1 MSIKIL
7 ISFEVRD
14 FSEMKSVFDA
24 AADARTEAGI
34 VAEAYRNMDAPN
46 NAWVIGTAPS
56 KEAFTAFFSSPAQK
70 ERMKN
75 AGVISPPTVTLLE
88 SA

>member
-1 MSIKIL
+1 
-7 ISFEVRD
+7 
-14 FSEMKSVFDA
+14 
-24 AADARTEAGI
+24 
-34 VAEAYRNMDAPN
+34 MDAPN

-56 KEAFTAFFSSPAQK
+56 KEAFTVLFSSTAQK
-70 ERMKN
+70 ERMIN

>member
-34 VAEAYRNMDAPN
+34 AAEAYRNMDAPN

-56 KEAFTAFFSSPAQK
+56 KEAFTAFFRPQPKKS
-70 ERMKN
+70 
-75 AGVISPPTVTLLE
+75 V
-88 SA
+88 

>member
-34 VAEAYRNMDAPN
+34 AAEAYRNMDAPN

-56 KEAFTAFFSSPAQK
+56 KEAFTAFFSSQAQK
-70 ERMKN
+70 ERMRN

>member
-56 KEAFTAFFSSPAQK
+56 KEAFTAFFSAPAAQ
-70 ERMKN
+70 ERMRN
-75 AGVISPPTVTLLE
+75 AGVISPPTIIFLE
-88 SA
+88 S

>member
-14 FSEMKSVFDA
+14 VSETKSVCDA

-34 VAEAYRNMDAPN
+34 AAEATGI
-46 NAWVIGTAPS
+46 WT
-56 KEAFTAFFSSPAQK
+56 
-70 ERMKN
+70 
-75 AGVISPPTVTLLE
+75 PPTMRG
-88 SA
+88 

>member
-34 VAEAYRNMDAPN
+34 AAEAYRNMDAPN

-56 KEAFTAFFSSPAQK
+56 KEAFTAFFSSPSMK
-70 ERMKN
+70 ERMRTV
-75 AGVISPPTVTLLE
+75 GVISPPTVTLLE
-88 SA
+88 S

>member
-1 MSIKIL
+1 MSVKVL
-7 ISFEVRD
+7 LSLEVED
-14 FSEMKSVFDA
+14 FNKMKSVFDA
-24 AADARTEAGI
+24 AENARTEAGI
-34 VAEAYRNMDAPN
+34 TAEAYSNMDAPN
-46 NAWVIGTAPS
+46 NAWVIGTVPS

-70 ERMKN
+70 ERMRN